1 MVTKSTRRNQ
11 IIRMIPTRTTSAYV
25 GVVFLF
31 LPFFIPAVAQAPVED
46 LSVPGTQAQQA
57 ATQEQSATVALYLDI
72 QTLRVEISAL
82 RGLVEELTYE
92 VQRLQSRQSTD
103 YANLDSRLLELT
115 SGANGT
121 TAAVDSGTGLA
132 TGFGVDTLENSPPVV
147 VAPQIDNE
155 SAADLYSEGLAK
167 LRNGDRQGAL
177 ASFGSLITTYPT
189 DPIVADA
196 YYWVGETHW
205 VAGENEEAREAY
217 AGLVNGFPSNRK
229 YGDALYKLA
238 RVYLNLDDRAQAIIL
253 LQEAQQL
260 GGDVGARASELL
272 EEISQ
277 AQI

>member
-1 MVTKSTRRNQ
+1 M
-11 IIRMIPTRTTSAYV
+11 RTTSAYV

-31 LPFFIPAVAQAPVED
+31 LSLINTAVAQAPVVD
-46 LSVPGTQAQQA
+46 LSVPATQAQQLA
-57 ATQEQSATVALYLDI
+57 DQEQEQEQSATIALYLDI
-72 QTLRVEISAL
+72 QTLRIEISEL

-92 VQRLQSRQSTD
+92 IQRLQSRQSTD
-103 YANLDSRLLELT
+103 YANLDSRILQLS
-115 SGANGT
+115 SGTNGVPV
-121 TAAVDSGTGLA
+121 AVDSGVEPEDDSSSTI
-132 TGFGVDTLENSPPVV
+132 

-155 SAADLYSEGLAK
+155 SAADLYSEGLSK

-177 ASFGSLITTYPT
+177 ASFDTLISTYPT
-189 DPIVADA
+189 DPVVADA

-217 AGLVNGFPSNRK
+217 TGLVNGFPNHRR
-229 YGDALYKLA
+229 YGDVLYKLA
-238 RVYLNLDDRAQAIIL
+238 RVYLNLEDRDQAIVL

-260 GGDVGARASELL
+260 GGDISASASELL